1 MLGSIRAATAD
12 ASAMADSTRSQE
24 MYQRYAATLYR
35 QALPSLDDS
44 AYLRHMAALW
54 RAVLRRL
61 TRSSAAAENADQG
74 RDAGHPV
81 RPGVAPP

>member
-1 MLGSIRAATAD
+1 MLELSKAVTAD
-12 ASAMADSTRSQE
+12 ASATADSTRSRD

-35 QALPSLDDS
+35 QALSALDDS
-44 AYLRHMAALW
+44 AYPRHMAALW

-61 TRSSAAAENADQG
+61 APSPAAAQYGDQG

-81 RPGVAPP
+81 RRGVAPP